1 MRIALIGLLLFIIKP
16 LSAQENITE
25 LNQFMDNWHKAAA
38 EAREDDFFGAMAE
51 EGIYIGTD
59 ATERWLRDE
68 LREWAQFAFE
78 RESAWTFETT
88 ERNWHML
95 TEDIAIA
102 DELLNTGMGVCRST
116 VVLRKV
122 NGQWLIYHYQLSLTV
137 PNEQLDAFKELSKN
151 LSE

>member
-1 MRIALIGLLLFIIKP
+1 MRTIAFGLLLFIFKP
-16 LSAQENITE
+16 LSAQENVIE

-59 ATERWLRDE
+59 ASERWLRDE

-78 RESAWTFETT
+78 RESAWSFEAT
-88 ERNWHML
+88 ERNWHIL
-95 TEDIAIA
+95 NEHTALA
-102 DELLNTGMGVCRST
+102 DELLNTGMGVCRAT
-116 VVLRKV
+116 AVLQKV
-122 NGQWLIYHYQLSLTV
+122 NEKWLIYHYQLSLTV
-137 PNEQLDAFKELSKN
+137 PNDQLDAFKELGKR